1 MGYPQWEEDS
11 SAKVATLLLLTHP
24 PSLLPRC
31 RWHRECSQPHFLL
44 KRWSTVFMEPGQ
56 PLPATGTPPPSESR
70 YPGHSLQESLELV
83 SRGAKQVAVT
93 ALSFPSN
100 DVNKFIV
107 GSQECTAYQVYSCCC
122 MCVCFCVSLDLSQGQ
137 RHGSKPGLA
146 VQFDGHHGP
155 VTSVSCHRATGG
167 QYDLSH
173 LFLTS
178 SFDWTVKLWST
189 KLQNEQQ
196 LTVSTCTE
204 SHKLPDS
211 CFPCVEQDREPS
223 LFI

>member
-1 MGYPQWEEDS
+1 MGRGLQCKGRHSPPPHTHTQSTASMS
-11 SAKVATLLLLTHP
+11 SAQRMLTTSFP
-24 PSLLPRC
+24 PQTMVDCVHGTWTTSPS
-31 RWHRECSQPHFLL
+31 HRYPS
-44 KRWSTVFMEPGQ
+44 
-56 PLPATGTPPPSESR
+56 PSESR

-173 LFLTS
+173 LFLSS

-196 LTVSTCTE
+196 LTVSICTE